1 MPHEFRL
8 VAKTLFGL
16 EGVLADELRALGAE
30 EVQPFNRLVTFK
42 GDLRLLYRANLCC
55 RTAIRILK
63 RIRKFNAAD
72 EKALY
77 AEVRKTDWSRYLD
90 ETGSLAIDPVVT
102 RSTFANSLYVAQLAK
117 DAIVDQFRERTGA
130 RPSVRLEN
138 PDLRLNLH
146 MNENIVSLYLDS
158 SGDSLHRRGYRTET
172 GLAPMNEVLAAGIIQ
187 LSGWDHASPFAD
199 GMCGSGTFVIEAA
212 LMARK
217 IPPGAFRKEFGFER
231 WKDYDPALYREV
243 FQEATAEEQEK
254 LPFEIA
260 GSDRDAQA
268 VRVAARNVRNAG
280 LENDVRIE
288 CRPFEEQTP
297 PRGPSARLRASRGTL
312 ILNPPY
318 GERIAVEQ
326 INTLYR
332 SIGDTLKKKYAGWT
346 VCVVSGNP
354 EALDSLGLRPS
365 KVTKLFN
372 GPIECRL
379 FEFQVQPPKQHRSR
393 QGA

>member
-1 MPHEFRL
+1 MPQEFRL

-16 EGVLADELRALGAE
+16 EGVLADELRALGARE
-30 EVQPFNRLVTFK
+30 IQPFNRLVAFK

-55 RTAIRILK
+55 RTAIRVLK

-72 EKALY
+72 EKELY
-77 AEVRKTDWSRYLD
+77 AEVRKIDWSRYLD

-102 RSTFANSLYVAQLAK
+102 RSTFTNSLFVAQLTK

-158 SGDSLHRRGYRTET
+158 SGDSLHRRGYRTEANV
-172 GLAPMNEVLAAGIIQ
+172 APMNEVLAAGIIL
-187 LSGWDHASPFAD
+187 LSGWDGASPFAD

-212 LMARK
+212 LIARK

-254 LPFEIA
+254 LPFEIV
-260 GSDRDAQA
+260 GSDLDAQS
-268 VRVAARNVRNAG
+268 VRVATRNVRNAG

-288 CRPFEEQTP
+288 CRSFEEQTP
-297 PRGPSARLRASRGTL
+297 PRGASAKLSASRGML

-318 GERIAVEQ
+318 GERIAVQQ

-332 SIGDTLKKKYAGWT
+332 MIGDTLKKKYVGWT
-346 VCVVSGNP
+346 ACVVSGNP
-354 EALDSLGLRPS
+354 EALESLGLRPS

-379 FEFQVQPPKQHRSR
+379 LEFQVEPPKQYRSR
-393 QGA
+393 KGG